1 MVAVKRKAT
10 PNAETQVRDDNGFRL
25 DLEHRSFYRL
35 SLLATRI
42 NRAIASGYVKNFGRP
57 AHAWKVVTILGAFGP
72 MSASQINAHTTLEMD
87 KVTRIVDS
95 LIEQGLATRNP
106 DPKDR
111 RKVVIALSVRGKRV
125 NAQLEKMIV
134 EMEREF
140 LIVLNRAER
149 ETFYNLLDRLQ
160 TRANQVFGEKRIW
173 KQAPS

>member
-1 MVAVKRKAT
+1 MGAVKRKAM
-10 PNAETQVRDDNGFRL
+10 PNPETQTRDDSGIRL

-57 AHAWKVVTILGAFGP
+57 AHAWKVVTVLGAFGP
-72 MSASQINAHTTLEMD
+72 MSASEINAHTTLEMD

-111 RKVVIALSVRGKRV
+111 RKVVIALSARGKRV
-125 NAQLEKMIV
+125 NAQLEQMIV

-140 LIVLNRAER
+140 LIVLSRAER

-160 TRANQVFGEKRIW
+160 ARANQAFGEKRVW
-173 KQAPS
+173 KTASN